1 MATKAIAKK
10 PPVSMRN
17 VAMVEMLYATGARVA
32 ELCGL
37 DIDDIDYNRQ
47 TIRVLGKG
55 NKERTIPMGKP
66 AIKALEVWL
75 KVGRDSLMNS
85 QSGVAVFLG
94 ALGKRVD

>member
-1 MATKAIAKK
+1 MDSMEARAVEEKT
-10 PPVSMRN
+10 PVSLRD

-37 DIDDIDYNRQ
+37 DIGDIDYNRQ

-66 AIKALEVWL
+66 AIRALEIWL
-75 KVGRDSLMNS
+75 KDGRDSLVNS
-85 QSGVAVFLG
+85 QSGAAVF
-94 ALGKRVD
+94 